1 MNTQKKNILCV
12 VGTRPEAIKM
22 APVVLKFQE
31 QEWADVSVLATGQ
44 HKELLSS
51 VLDCFGIVP
60 KHNMGVMTENQSL
73 SGLTSKILS
82 QTNDFFEQYGRPDV
96 VLVQGDTT
104 TVFAICLAA
113 FYLNI
118 PIAHVEAGLRTFDI
132 RNPFPEEMNRI
143 FASKLSQW
151 HFAPTEIAA
160 NNLRREGVPDN
171 NILVTGNTVIDA
183 LFLVKRVPLSCEE
196 KIGTNKLILVTT
208 HRRENFGKP
217 LLNIFSALK
226 RLASEY
232 PDISFLIPLHPNPN
246 LKQAAIEAL
255 SGFKNVILT
264 SPLPYPEFVEAM
276 KRAYFIISDS
286 GGVQEEAPALSVPVL
301 VIRRETERPEAV
313 AAGAVKL
320 VGTEF
325 DSIYQNSKLL
335 LDSTE
340 AYLRMTGKGSPY
352 GDGNAAN
359 IIVNRLYKD
368 LNN

>member
-1 MNTQKKNILCV
+1 MNIQKKNILCV

-22 APVVLKFQE
+22 APIVLKLQE
-31 QEWADVSVLATGQ
+31 QQWADVSVLATGQ

-82 QTNDFFEQYGRPDV
+82 QANDFFERYGRPDV

-132 RNPFPEEMNRI
+132 RNPFPEEMNLI

-151 HFAPTEIAA
+151 HFAHTEIAA
-160 NNLRREGVPDN
+160 NNLRSEGVSDN

-217 LLNIFSALK
+217 LLNIFSALN

-232 PDISFLIPLHPNPN
+232 PDISILIPLHPNPN
-246 LKQAAIEAL
+246 LKQAAMEAR
-255 SGFKNVILT
+255 S
-264 SPLPYPEFVEAM
+264 
-276 KRAYFIISDS
+276 
-286 GGVQEEAPALSVPVL
+286 
-301 VIRRETERPEAV
+301 
-313 AAGAVKL
+313 
-320 VGTEF
+320 
-325 DSIYQNSKLL
+325 
-335 LDSTE
+335 
-340 AYLRMTGKGSPY
+340 
-352 GDGNAAN
+352 
-359 IIVNRLYKD
+359 
-368 LNN
+368 